1 VGPGA
6 DGVPL
11 LSCMDLGSAGA
22 AEQQLRSQAIAK
34 ARRLVLRL
42 FGAACLRRSCLCTT
56 CGPAACVALP
66 VGRGRAPESGREALA
81 CA

>member
-1 VGPGA
+1 MRSRA
-6 DGVPL
+6 IA
-11 LSCMDLGSAGA
+11 LSPKSSSAGA
-22 AEQQLRSQAIAK
+22 SLRRDCLQAIAK

>member
-1 VGPGA
+1 VRPSLSVLVPSMRVRPIDRGA
-6 DGVPL
+6 
-11 LSCMDLGSAGA
+11 CC
-22 AEQQLRSQAIAK
+22 QAIAK